1 MIPHVQ
7 DAVDAGVHELLLVV
21 AQVAGDVL
29 GDEDDPPLA
38 VHDEEEAVQRLKGEK
53 RWSEGPCSET
63 GTGQQGPVLWRHS
76 ENAFVP
82 CFFPLF
88 PN

>member
-38 VHDEEEAVQRLKGEK
+38 VHDEEEAVQRLQGEK
-53 RWSEGPCSET
+53 R
-63 GTGQQGPVLWRHS
+63 
-76 ENAFVP
+76 
-82 CFFPLF
+82 
-88 PN
+88 